1 MDAQL
6 ALTLLVLFVL
16 LDLAAL
22 RWGAESRDG
31 FQNPR
36 RRYLPVIDPFFAEL
50 AGRDRQRRLLAE
62 AARDRLVADALRG
75 SRLDR
80 VGGSSA
86 IARGARIARVAA
98 VRLVS
103 AVVARVGVAMV
114 VAGVRLQ
121 QLALG
126 RAATGLGPATY

>member
-6 ALTLLVLFVL
+6 ALALLVLFVL
-16 LDLAAL
+16 LDLAAF

-31 FQNPR
+31 FQDPR
-36 RRYLPVIDPFFAEL
+36 RRYSPVIDPFFAEL

-62 AARDRLVADALRG
+62 AERDRLVADALRA

-80 VGGSSA
+80 VAGWRA
-86 IARGARIARVAA
+86 IVHGAQVTA
-98 VRLVS
+98 VRLFS
-103 AVVARVGVAMV
+103 AVVARIGVALV
-114 VAGVRLQ
+114 VTGVCLQ

-126 RAATGLGPATY
+126 RAAADLEPTVC